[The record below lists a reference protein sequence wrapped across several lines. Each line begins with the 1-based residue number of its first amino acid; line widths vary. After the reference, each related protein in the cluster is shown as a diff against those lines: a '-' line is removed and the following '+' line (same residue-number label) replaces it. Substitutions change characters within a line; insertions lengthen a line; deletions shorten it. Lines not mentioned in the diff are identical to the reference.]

1 VVVQLLSLDAFLL
14 VLGVLLKQ
22 NLGVALSS
30 SGWIVGVVLLDTGY
44 AIWQMRKTKQ
54 RKIR

>member
-1 VVVQLLSLDAFLL
+1 MVVQLLSLDAFLL